1 MPESGVRSTDLNRR
15 RSYRSAMERRLF
27 GVDWFVIAVVVGTVV
42 YLQIR
47 AG

>member
-1 MPESGVRSTDLNRR
+1 MPNPGVRSTDLSRR

-27 GVDWFVIAVVVGTVV
+27 GVDWFVIAVVVGAVV